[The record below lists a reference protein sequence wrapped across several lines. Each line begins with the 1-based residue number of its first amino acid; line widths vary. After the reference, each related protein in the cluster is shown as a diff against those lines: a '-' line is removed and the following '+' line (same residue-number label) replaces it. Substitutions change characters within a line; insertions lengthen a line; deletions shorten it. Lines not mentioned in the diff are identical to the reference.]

1 MKNIIGKF
9 GNLKTKL
16 ILTCL
21 LVLILPSIIIGSL
34 AYSSAKDAVEN
45 EMFAGF
51 NENLKLLNSSIDD
64 NIQKKIHDAKF
75 FSESITPE
83 QYQGQN
89 SPTLRKR
96 YEQYMRLHPEAQA
109 ILFGTETGLYVRE
122 PNIEMPPGYDP
133 RDRGW
138 YKDAMAKKGE
148 IVISEPY
155 ISAST
160 KEMVV
165 TISQTTKDHTGVV
178 GIDVALSYLQELTNQ
193 VKIGAGGYAAL
204 LDTSRKYIAHPTEEA
219 GSEEKRDFI
228 DKLYEQETGQ
238 FDYVLDKEKRKMSF
252 VTNELTGWKLAGSVV
267 SEEISDAASPIFKTT
282 TLVILAA
289 IMIGAVAVL
298 FIIRSIIKPINE
310 LKRTVIT
317 VSQGDLTEHIKV
329 RRNDEIGQL
338 GMAFNAMSES
348 LRELVQKVEQ
358 SAEQVAASSE
368 ELSANAEQTSVATEQ
383 VSTSIQ
389 TVASS
394 AEKQMDAVDNNVQS
408 LENVSE
414 GVSQIA
420 DHSRHV
426 SELAHHTTMQAEI
439 GGKAITNTVNQM
451 NAIHDSVMESNN
463 MIKSLQERSNEV
475 NSILDVITG
484 IADQTNLLSLNA
496 AIEAARAGE
505 HGKGFAVVA
514 EEVRKLA
521 EQSQQSAKE
530 IYEIIQGI
538 QADTE
543 GSIQLMARV
552 TEDVKD
558 GVQVTNEA
566 IEKFKQIL
574 QSAKEMTPQIDEVS
588 ATAQQM
594 LAAVQ
599 EATGVVNN
607 ISIISQENAA
617 TSEEVAASAEEQLAS
632 MEEVTASAQLL
643 SSMAEELQKVISKFK
658 Y

>member
-1 MKNIIGKF
+1 MKKILGKCR
-9 GNLKTKL
+9 NLKTKL
-16 ILTCL
+16 VLTFS
-21 LVLILPSIIIGSL
+21 LILIIPTIIIGSL
-34 AYSSAKDAVEN
+34 AYFTAKDAVEN

-51 NENLKLLNSSIDD
+51 NENLKLLNSTI
-64 NIQKKIHDAKF
+64 NNTIQSKIHDVEF
-75 FSESITPE
+75 LSGSITPKQFQEESIPELRE
-83 QYQGQN
+83 QYD
-89 SPTLRKR
+89 
-96 YEQYMRLHPEAQA
+96 QYIQMHPEAQA
-109 ILFGTETGLYVRE
+109 IYVGTDIGLFVRE

-138 YKDAMAKKGE
+138 YKDAMERKGE
-148 IVISEPY
+148 IIISEPY

-165 TISQTTKDHTGVV
+165 TIAQTTKDHTGVI

-193 VKIGAGGYAAL
+193 VKIGDGGYAAL

-228 DKLYEQETGQ
+228 DKLFEQETGQ

-252 VTNELTGWKLAGSVV
+252 ITNKLTGWKLAGSVV
-267 SEEISDAASPIFKTT
+267 SKEISDAASPIFKTT
-282 TLVILAA
+282 VLVILVA
-289 IMIGAVAVL
+289 IMIGAGAV
-298 FIIRSIIKPINE
+298 FIIIKSIIKPIKE
-310 LKRTVIT
+310 LKNKAIT
-317 VSQGDLTEHIKV
+317 VSQGDLTELIEI
-329 RRNDEIGQL
+329 RSNDEIGQL
-338 GMAFNAMSES
+338 GMAFNTMEES
-348 LRELVQKVEQ
+348 LRKLVQQVEQ
-358 SAEQVAASSE
+358 GAEQVAASSE

-389 TVASS
+389 EVASS
-394 AEKQMDAVDNNVQS
+394 AEKQMDAVDKNIQS
-408 LENVSE
+408 LEHVSA
-414 GVSQIA
+414 GVSRIA
-420 DHSRHV
+420 DRSIQV

-521 EQSQQSAKE
+521 EQSQRSAKE
-530 IYEIIQGI
+530 IYQIVQGI

-566 IEKFKQIL
+566 IEKFNQIL

-594 LAAVQ
+594 LADVQ
-599 EATGVVNN
+599 EATGVVAN

-632 MEEVTASAQLL
+632 MQEVTAAAQSL
-643 SSMAEELQKVISKFK
+643 SSMSEELRNAVSMFK